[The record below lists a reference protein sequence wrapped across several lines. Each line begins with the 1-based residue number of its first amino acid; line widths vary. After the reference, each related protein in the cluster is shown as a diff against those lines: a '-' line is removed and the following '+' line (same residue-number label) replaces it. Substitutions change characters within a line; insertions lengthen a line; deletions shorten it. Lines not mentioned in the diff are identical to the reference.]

1 MEVNTMAYEF
11 KNSKG
16 VKYYLHSRKVELKG
30 GREQMIYFFARDV
43 RPGNLNE
50 VPAGY
55 KVIETTKTGMPILK
69 KK

>member
-1 MEVNTMAYEF
+1 MAFQF

-16 VKYYLHSRKVELKG
+16 VSYFLHSKDVNLKG
-30 GREQMIYFFARDV
+30 GRKQTIYFFARDV
-43 RPGNLNE
+43 RPGALDA

-55 KVIETTKTGMPILK
+55 IVLETTKTGMPILK

>member
-1 MEVNTMAYEF
+1 MAYAF

-16 VKYYLHSRKVELKG
+16 VTYYLHSREVNLKG
-30 GREQMIYFFARDV
+30 GRLQTIYFFARDI
-43 RPGNLNE
+43 RPGALNE

-55 KVIETTKTGMPILK
+55 VAVETPKTGMPILK